1 MPSTTFPTSVDTFI
15 THVDNNAELIVAAHV
30 NKLQE
35 AVGSIENE
43 ILSNYRNLL
52 YGCILIGMFSGN
64 VTKGAITFDGSN
76 RPISQTITGTGLT
89 GTTTWNWSVATQ
101 CTEVLSITTPI
112 ALTITKVINL
122 TTLAE
127 TWTVS

>member
-1 MPSTTFPTSVDTFI
+1 MPLTNFPTSVDTFT
-15 THVDNNAELIVAAHV
+15 THVDNNAEAIAAAHI

-43 ILSNYRNLL
+43 ILDNYKKLL
-52 YGCILIGMFSGN
+52 YGCLLIGMFTSN
-64 VTKGAITFDGSN
+64 ITKGAVTFDGSN
-76 RPISQTITGTGLT
+76 RPISQSISGTGLT
-89 GTTTWNWSVATQ
+89 GTTAWNWSVSNQ
-101 CTEVLSITTPI
+101 CTETLSITAPFS
-112 ALTITKVINL
+112 LTVTKVINL

>member
-1 MPSTTFPTSVDTFI
+1 MPLTVFPTNVDTF
-15 THVDNNAELIVAAHV
+15 TAHVDSTAEVIAAAHV

-35 AVGSIENE
+35 AVGAIENE
-43 ILSNYRNLL
+43 IIDNYRNLL

-64 VTKGAITFDGSN
+64 VTKGAVTFDGSN

-89 GTTTWNWSVATQ
+89 GTITWNWSVANQ
-101 CTEVLSITTPI
+101 CAETLSITAPI
-112 ALTITKVINL
+112 ALTVTKVINL

>member
-1 MPSTTFPTSVDTFI
+1 MPLTNFPTSVDTF
-15 THVDNNAELIVAAHV
+15 TAHVDNNAEVIASAHI

-52 YGCILIGMFSGN
+52 YGCLLIGMFSGN
-64 VTKGAITFDGSN
+64 VTKGAITFDGN
-76 RPISQTITGTGLT
+76 GNPISQSITGTGLT

-101 CTEVLSITTPI
+101 VTETLSITTPI
-112 ALTITKVINL
+112 ALTVVKVINL